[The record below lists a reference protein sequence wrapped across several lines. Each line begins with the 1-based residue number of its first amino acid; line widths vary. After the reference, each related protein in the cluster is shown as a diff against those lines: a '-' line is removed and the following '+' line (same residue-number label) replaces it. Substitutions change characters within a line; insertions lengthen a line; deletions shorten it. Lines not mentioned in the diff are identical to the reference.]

1 MELKQISVILFYV
14 MFVYSGYTKIINFNN
29 KVSTLQLKT
38 KLPYIINVGGMIG
51 VIILEIIGS
60 LIIITHYLKK
70 DLIPL
75 WVVKFVKN
83 IYLLFLVVVTLLY
96 HPPTDKIIPFL
107 SNVTTTAGMLL
118 IYDKI

>member
-96 HPPTDKIIPFL
+96 HPPGKKIIPFL
-107 SNVTTTAGMLL
+107 SNLTTFSGMLYMAGDL
-118 IYDKI
+118 